1 MKHTIHLASLT
12 AIALSVFA
20 FSGCGTKG
28 PNYAEVQKHWA
39 SGNTQAASEEIV
51 VKAKAT
57 KENIEKSEE
66 PLLWELNAGALT
78 NANGEFA
85 ASENFLAAAQARMAD
100 GSLKEGDEKSL
111 FDRAMAAFG
120 KYEPTMQEAVMVPV
134 LRFYNSMG
142 SGTNAKGLEAS
153 INALTKTQEDMLA
166 QKQKTFFENQ
176 KDAADPLAI
185 PMGTEKVSFNPF
197 AEASES
203 KGAIAAI
210 YEDDAIE
217 LEVSKGAIAKAY
229 TNPFAYWLSAVITA
243 HTAQSVDDFK
253 LASNIIKPALE
264 IDPKNPL
271 LRKTLSKFAQAGNT
285 QKVAVANKKAFG
297 STSPNMTYVIYE
309 GGQAPAI
316 GSKPVEIQIPKAVN
330 VAVAGVITAAGAAL
344 AKSNGGKYV
353 AAGYCAA
360 AASAIPTKAT
370 AYLPVLE
377 SRGET
382 PAFTVN
388 GKAPTTLVDF
398 DPLMNSR
405 LKLEA
410 MDNATLQVVKASGV
424 VILRGAAILASTTAM
439 VSAVES
445 GNAWTANLAAEA
457 FKAAVVA
464 SAQPIELSQPDKRVW
479 DFLPRTIGVAELMT
493 PKSGKISL
501 SGEDVDVPAKGV
513 NIVRVYK
520 LNPAWPATVQ
530 VFTLKNNG
538 TATLVSSK
546 RLKAAPGAAPAP
558 VKAAPKKPTKKQ
570 TAKKVSKT
578 KSQVKTTPV
587 KKNIRKTPVKK
598 TIRKTPVKKSN

>member
-1 MKHTIHLASLT
+1 MRNTIHLASLT
-12 AIALSVFA
+12 AVALSVFA

-51 VKAKAT
+51 VKANAT
-57 KENIEKSEE
+57 KENIDKAEE
-66 PLLWELNAGALT
+66 PLLWELNAGSVT
-78 NANGEFA
+78 STNGEFA
-85 ASENFLAAAQARMAD
+85 ASESFLAAAQARMAE

-153 INALTKTQEDMLA
+153 INAMTKTQEDMLA
-166 QKQKTFFENQ
+166 QKEKTFFENQ
-176 KDAADPLAI
+176 KDAASPMAI
-185 PMGTEKVSFNPF
+185 PMGEEKVSFNPF
-197 AEASES
+197 AEASKS
-203 KGAIAAI
+203 KNAIAAV
-210 YEDDAIE
+210 YEDDSVE
-217 LEVSKGAIAKAY
+217 LEVGKGAIAKAY

-253 LASNIIKPALE
+253 RAGDIVKPALE

-271 LRKTLSKFAQAGNT
+271 LSKTLSKFVQAGNT
-285 QKVAVANKKAFG
+285 QNVAAANKKAFG
-297 STSPNMTYVIYE
+297 STSPDMTYVIYE

-330 VAVAGVITAAGAAL
+330 VAVGTVITAAGAMI

-353 AAGYCAA
+353 AANFCAN
-360 AASAIPTKAT
+360 ASTVIPTKAT

-388 GKAPTTLVDF
+388 GKVPTTLVDF

-424 VILRGAAILASTTAM
+424 VVLRGVAILGATTAF
-439 VSAVES
+439 VGALENGNPIVINGAARLFKEAVEM
-445 GNAWTANLAAEA
+445 
-457 FKAAVVA
+457 
-464 SAQPIELSQPDKRVW
+464 SAQPIELSHPDKRVW

-493 PKSGKISL
+493 PKSGKITL
-501 SGEDVDVPAKGV
+501 AGEEVAVPAKGV

-520 LNPAWPATVQ
+520 LNETFPATVQ

-538 TATLVSSK
+538 TATLVASK
-546 RLKAAPGAAPAP
+546 RLKASPVVATP
-558 VKAAPKKPTKKQ
+558 VKPVTKKPAKKQ
-570 TAKKVSKT
+570 TAKKVSKP

-587 KKNIRKTPVKK
+587 KKNIRTTPQKK
-598 TIRKTPVKKSN
+598 IRTTPVKKSN